1 MDIKQNSYEVSLD
14 GAAHCIAI
22 RLTFHTR
29 LYKVYIIAIL
39 SLSFVRHFLCVCVC
53 VCVCA
58 CVCVRACVRVISSI
72 WTVDNVQNN

>member
-29 LYKVYIIAIL
+29 LYKVYIIAIFKPVFCP
-39 SLSFVRHFLCVCVC
+39 SFL

-58 CVCVRACVRVISSI
+58 RVRACVRACVCVISSK